1 MEQPEGFIIHNK
13 ESHVCKLRKALYGLK
28 QAPRVWYERI
38 DTYLKKLG
46 FVKSSAD
53 YNFYFK
59 VVDNQPLI
67 LILYVDDLF
76 LTGEEQH
83 IAKCKREL
91 TAEFE
96 MKDLGSLHYFL
107 GLEVWQ
113 NLGEIFLSQG
123 KCIVDVLKRFGM
135 MDCNSMSTPMVSN
148 LKKLH
153 DSDFG

>member
-1 MEQPEGFIIHNK
+1 MDVKIAFLNGKIEQEVYVEQPEGFIIHNK

-38 DTYLKKLG
+38 DNDLKKLG

-76 LTGEEQH
+76 VTGEEQ
-83 IAKCKREL
+83 
-91 TAEFE
+91 
-96 MKDLGSLHYFL
+96 
-107 GLEVWQ
+107 
-113 NLGEIFLSQG
+113 
-123 KCIVDVLKRFGM
+123 
-135 MDCNSMSTPMVSN
+135 
-148 LKKLH
+148 
-153 DSDFG
+153 